1 MAEQHYPELK
11 GELFRIKA
19 YATAESMKNDPPPVS
34 FQKKSDSQGLRV
46 SPTSQ
51 GTPRQAPSL
60 TGNTGSI
67 LKMPTHTWNSIIRQR
82 DIKPWGPKTYSQTL
96 ESPKVTSQH
105 PRWDS
110 YWKRFCKTQNT
121 KGTQWS
127 PTGPQWVT
135 EGDWTWLHQV
145 TEARRDMGC
154 TTVPLPD
161 PAAIWATMFQLLHRL
176 MV

>member
-1 MAEQHYPELK
+1 MAEQHFPELK

-19 YATAESMKNDPPPVS
+19 YTTAKSMKNNPPPVS
-34 FQKKSDSQGLRV
+34 FQKKSDSHGLRV

-121 KGTQWS
+121 EGDSVKPHWS
-127 PTGPQWVT
+127 TM
-135 EGDWTWLHQV
+135 GDWTWLHHV

-161 PAAIWATMFQLLHRL
+161 PAAIWATTFQLLDRL